1 MSSNTD
7 NEGCVELIK
16 PRGTAKSAC
25 QHIGPHVKVFA
36 EQGILK
42 NVISCLIMTGVT
54 CVRRNQLITDF
65 FRQRIFNQQTKSAP
79 G

>member
-16 PRGTAKSAC
+16 PRGTAKSAR

-36 EQGILK
+36 
-42 NVISCLIMTGVT
+42 
-54 CVRRNQLITDF
+54 
-65 FRQRIFNQQTKSAP
+65 
-79 G
+79 